1 MKKVKTPALVLVFL
15 LCLCGFM
22 VGCGE
27 PDSETDSVT
36 GIKLIKYNDT
46 EITDDLVT
54 VNLSDSPLTFT
65 ADVKVT
71 GKASKDYTLAS
82 SNTEVA
88 TVSGKTVTLVA
99 EGQTT
104 ITAVAVGDST
114 KTHAVTLEVA
124 DDTEIETGSVI
135 SIKLKYNDDEI
146 ADDLL
151 TVIFVS
157 GNQLTFTA
165 DVEVTGNA
173 STDFTLTSSTPRV
186 AAVSEKTVTL
196 GSAGRTTITATAVD
210 DSTKTHAVTL
220 VAGYGVSVSGG
231 TADVIAALV
240 NQTVTLTPEIPT
252 GKVFID
258 WTIEPSTVQMIS
270 ANSFSMPSR
279 NVTVTGNFGDDKPY
293 YVTNNF
299 GEDSSTEFLVQW
311 HSYSDAVTQTLQLA
325 AEAGSFENATAI
337 PVTGELFQ
345 ASNPVGAFAPRKV
358 FKARV
363 TGLTPNTAYKYRVGY
378 AGAWSD
384 EFHHLTSG
392 GTADDFS
399 FTIVSDPQ
407 SEAHTAMS
415 NTLRAA
421 DAFDQNHKFYLMG
434 GDVVDAIGGRPK
446 EIVSYANA
454 ANEFNI
460 KRPIAATQ
468 GNHDTQYVDGG
479 YRFGEAEVFNVFVTF
494 PDNGGDTQAEK
505 AKRSQCYY
513 FYYNK
518 VLFIMLNTMATSVG
532 SITTDPD
539 YTRQADWLKEV
550 LEKDRAGGLSRY
562 TIVLTHIGPFG
573 GRDNTRWPTAVSRK
587 AFTKIF
593 TDYNVDI
600 VFSGHDHVYG
610 RSDPIK
616 ITVEMSG
623 KNDDTD
629 YLSMEGAGNFNAVP
643 NGTVFSIVSAT
654 GPKFYQISQSDKWV
668 PRFFPVRADN
678 QKDND
683 PGVFIN
689 VKVTADKLKVT
700 AMKLPTGGTGPG
712 TVLDSYEVKI
722 K

>member
-1 MKKVKTPALVLVFL
+1 MMKKLKTPALVLVFL

-407 SEAHTAMS
+407 SEAHSAMS
-415 NTLRAA
+415 ATLSAA
-421 DAFDQNHKFYLMG
+421 DNFDANHRFYLMG
-434 GDVVDAIGGRPK
+434 GDLVDNIGGRPG
-446 EIVSYANA
+446 EIISYTNA
-454 ANEFNI
+454 ASEFNI

-468 GNHDTQYVDGG
+468 GNHDTHFIDGSS
-479 YRFGEAEVFNVFVTF
+479 YRFGGAEVFNAFLTF
-494 PDNGGDTQAEK
+494 PDNGGDTQTEK
-505 AKRSQCYY
+505 AIRSQCYY

-518 VLFIMLNTMATSVG
+518 VLIIMLNTMATSTGVSG
-532 SITTDPD
+532 EPD
-539 YTRQADWLKEV
+539 YTRQAEWLKGV
-550 LEKDRAGGLSRY
+550 LENDRNNNLSRY
-562 TIVLTHIGPFG
+562 TIVVTHIGPFG
-573 GRDNTRWPTAVSRK
+573 GRDNTRWPTAASRK

-593 TDYNVDI
+593 TDYDVDI

-623 KNDDTD
+623 KNDNTD
-629 YLSMEGAGNFNAVP
+629 YVSMETEGNFNSVP

-654 GPKFYQISQSDKWV
+654 GPKFYQIVQSDQWV
-668 PRFFPVRADN
+668 PKFYPVRADN
-678 QKDND
+678 PKDND
-683 PGVFIN
+683 PGVFVN
-689 VKVTADKLKVT
+689 VKVTASKLTVT
-700 AMKLPTGGTGPG
+700 VKKNDGTQ
-712 TVLDSYEVKI
+712 LDTYDVTK